1 MSFSVTFGQTPE
13 FAVQLD
19 GGTTFGAEYD
29 ESFAMSSSYNDLK
42 DKPTLNGKTIQG
54 AMDEEDPTVP
64 DWAKQPTKPGY
75 SAEDVGAIPA
85 DSALGE
91 ADLEYMWDTTEI

>member
-1 MSFSVTFGQTPE
+1 VSFAVTFSQTPE
-13 FAVQLD
+13 FSVQLAGD
-19 GGTTFGAEYD
+19 NTFGAEYN
-29 ESFAMSSSYNDLK
+29 ESITMSSSYNDLK
-42 DKPTLNGKTIQG
+42 DKPTLNGKTIRG
-54 AMDEEDPTVP
+54 DMDEEDPTVP

-85 DSALGE
+85 DSALDE

>member
-19 GGTTFGAEYD
+19 GGNTFGAEYD
-29 ESFAMSSSYNDLK
+29 ESFVMSSSYNDLK

-85 DSALGE
+85 ESTLGE

>member
-19 GGTTFGAEYD
+19 GGNTFGAEYD

-91 ADLEYMWDTTEI
+91 ADLEHMWDTTEI